1 MLTRI
6 DHVLTAD
13 EIITLTAL
21 FENVAAVDGK
31 STAQGLAAVVKHNQ
45 QLPPE
50 HPAVQDG
57 VRLVLDAL
65 KRNAL
70 FHHSAFPRRAFPPMF
85 SRYTPGMQYGEHVD
99 NAILLTPQQMRTD
112 VALTL
117 FLSDPASYDGGE
129 LMINTGNEERAVKL
143 PAGSLVAYPPYFLHR
158 VAPVTRGVR
167 LAAVTWVES
176 LVRDPQ
182 QRRLLAQMDSAMGGI
197 HVRHGDS
204 TELMALNNCY
214 HTLMRMWAET

>member
-1 MLTRI
+1 M
-6 DHVLTAD
+6 
-13 EIITLTAL
+13 
-21 FENVAAVDGK
+21 
-31 STAQGLAAVVKHNQ
+31 
-45 QLPPE
+45 
-50 HPAVQDG
+50 
-57 VRLVLDAL
+57 RLVLEAL

-112 VALTL
+112 VAVTL

-167 LAAVTWVES
+167 LAAITWVES
-176 LVRDPQ
+176 LVRSPE
-182 QRRLLAQMDSAMGGI
+182 QRQLLAQMDRAMGGI
-197 HVRHGDS
+197 HVRHGES